1 MKRQKRT
8 KNKLTTHKKR
18 NPLKKEEVIKP
29 VSKKLILLLVIFIS
43 IITTIVYYPSLKN
56 EITNWDD
63 DQYVTENPYIKS
75 FSKENLKNIFLGFYM
90 GNYHPLSMLSLNID
104 YKIAGLDKNDEFIAW
119 IYHFTNVLL
128 HVLNTL
134 LVFWLVYLLF
144 SKIEIAFVASLL
156 FGVNTMHVES
166 VAWISERKDVLY
178 AFFFIASLISYIYYV
193 KNNKIK
199 YYVFAFILFILSLLS
214 KGQAVSLA
222 VTLIAIDYLF
232 KRKLIKIDVIAEKI
246 PFFIFAVG
254 FGIIAIYAQKAGDA
268 LHDSNSYE
276 FYKRIG
282 MAGYAFT
289 TYIVKL
295 ILPINLSAI
304 YPYPDI
310 ILKTIPQY
318 FYLYL
323 IPSLSVVYLFF
334 RFIKKSKIISFS
346 ISFFIINIVLLL
358 QLIPVG
364 SAMMA
369 DRYSY
374 IPSIGFFILL
384 SWGFYKIQEKLKKN
398 RSIAYFVLFVY
409 TAILSTLTYQRCQIW
424 ENSLTLWNDTIKKSH
439 RAVVAWNN
447 RGSTKDKAGNHKD
460 AIEDFTQAIV
470 YKPDYKHA
478 FYNRGTA
485 RKDYAKEISDS
496 NLVKLALNDFNNALK
511 YDSLFVEAYHNRGLA
526 KEVLSGYAKDSL
538 SITNLLNSA
547 LSDYNKTIKIKPS
560 YENAYVNRGVIKGKL
575 GRSNEAI
582 KDFKKALEFN
592 HNNASA
598 YSNIGLANAKM
609 QKYNIAIINYNK
621 AIEIDNEFTTAY
633 LNRGIA
639 YSSLKKFSESIE
651 SFNKAIKLNNKLSD
665 AYYYRAIDKLRLNR
679 KEEACKDFEI
689 AHILG
694 HKYAKFQIDRFCK

>member
-1 MKRQKRT
+1 
-8 KNKLTTHKKR
+8 
-18 NPLKKEEVIKP
+18 
-29 VSKKLILLLVIFIS
+29 
-43 IITTIVYYPSLKN
+43 
-56 EITNWDD
+56 
-63 DQYVTENPYIKS
+63 
-75 FSKENLKNIFLGFYM
+75 
-90 GNYHPLSMLSLNID
+90 MLSLNID

-119 IYHFTNVLL
+119 IYHFTNVFL

-144 SKIEIAFVASLL
+144 SKIEIAIVASLL

-178 AFFFIASLISYIYYV
+178 ALFFIASLISYTYYV

-232 KRKLIKIDVIAEKI
+232 NRKLLNIDVIAEKI
-246 PFFIFAVG
+246 PFFIFAIG
-254 FGIIAIYAQKAGDA
+254 FGIVAIYAQKAGNA

-282 MAGYAFT
+282 IAGYTFT
-289 TYIVKL
+289 TYILKL

-310 ILKTIPQY
+310 ILKTIPTY
-318 FYLYL
+318 FYFYL
-323 IPSLSVVYLFF
+323 IPSFSVVYLAY
-334 RFIKKSKIISFS
+334 RFINKSKIISFS
-346 ISFFIINIVLLL
+346 IAFFVINIFLLL

-364 SAMMA
+364 SAIMA

-384 SWGFYKIQEKLKKN
+384 GWAFYKIQEKLKNNK
-398 RSIAYFVLFVY
+398 SIAYFILFIY
-409 TAILSTLTYQRCQIW
+409 AAILSVLSFQRCQIW
-424 ENSLTLWNDTIKKSH
+424 ENSLTLWDDTIEKSPK
-439 RAVVAWNN
+439 AVVAWNN

-460 AIEDFTQAIV
+460 AIEDFTRALV

-485 RKDYAKEISDS
+485 RKDHAKEIADS
-496 NLVKLALNDFNNALK
+496 NLVKMAIDDFNEALSL
-511 YDSLFVEAYHNRGLA
+511 DSLFIEAYHNRGLA
-526 KEVLSGYAKDSL
+526 KEIFSEYAKSKAAL
-538 SITNLLNSA
+538 TKILNSA
-547 LSDYNKTIKIKPS
+547 LNDYNKTIKINPN

-575 GRSNEAI
+575 GNSIEAI
-582 KDFKKALEFN
+582 KDFNKAIEFDPK
-592 HNNASA
+592 NASA

-609 QKYNIAIINYNK
+609 QKYDIAIKNYNK
-621 AIEIDNEFTTAY
+621 AIEIDNKFTTAY

-639 YSSLKKFSESIE
+639 YSSLKNFT
-651 SFNKAIKLNNKLSD
+651 KAIENFTKAIEIDNKLSA
-665 AYYYRAIDKLRLNR
+665 AYYFRAIDKIRLN
-679 KEEACKDFEI
+679 KKDDACKDFQI
-689 AHILG
+689 AHNLG
-694 HKYAKFQIDRFCK
+694 YKYAKFQINRFCK